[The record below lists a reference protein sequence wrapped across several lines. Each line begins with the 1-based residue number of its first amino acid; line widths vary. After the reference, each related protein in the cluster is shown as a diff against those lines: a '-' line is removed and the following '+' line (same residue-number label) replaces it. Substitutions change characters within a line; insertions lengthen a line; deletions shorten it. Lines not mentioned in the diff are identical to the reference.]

1 MCDCADGM
9 PAAAATPAHAAAL
22 ARNAKALW
30 ELHQRQE
37 QLFAPPPGPTEVD
50 IVLPRLLHARRRV
63 PCAQAGANAL
73 RAALQYVLFVLQLLY
88 GATQRILHAC

>member
-1 MCDCADGM
+1 M
-9 PAAAATPAHAAAL
+9 AAATPARAAAL

-50 IVLPRLLHARRRV
+50 IVLPRLLRARRRV
-63 PCAQAGANAL
+63 HSAQAGAHG
-73 RAALQYVLFVLQLLY
+73 RAA
-88 GATQRILHAC
+88 